1 MCSITFAMFNRCAYV
16 GEAGAMMTERRR
28 VVDGRGRTWTIS
40 KVPWQEAEEED
51 FRFWYD
57 RLTPE
62 ERVEAVAE
70 ALEGCLKARGLDAVP
85 RLRRVHRRIRAPWAK
100 PHGAQTPRRQVHGEA
115 RPGKPTKTR
124 RAVSLRRPEQKLR
137 RA

>member
-1 MCSITFAMFNRCAYV
+1 
-16 GEAGAMMTERRR
+16 MTERRR
-28 VVDGRGRTWTIS
+28 VVDGRGRIWLVS

-51 FRFWYD
+51 FRFWYE

-100 PHGAQTPRRQVHGEA
+100 PRRDQGPRPQTRGEA
-115 RPGKPTKTR
+115 RRGGPTKTR
-124 RAVSLRRPEQKLR
+124 RAVGSPCPEQNLP